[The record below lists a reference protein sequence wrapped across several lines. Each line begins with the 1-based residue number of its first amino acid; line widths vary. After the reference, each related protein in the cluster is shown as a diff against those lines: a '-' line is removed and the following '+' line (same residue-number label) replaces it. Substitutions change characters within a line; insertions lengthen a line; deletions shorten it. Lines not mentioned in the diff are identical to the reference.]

1 MSTTTPQ
8 RTGRTIAALMAGLAI
23 LASSCSLLG
32 TDSSS
37 SSADDAGPGAVES
50 GLDTAGEPKRG
61 GQLVYG
67 LEAEVSAKG
76 YCLPEAELAISG
88 MQVAK
93 SLYDTLTVPDAQ
105 GEYVPFLA
113 KAIDHDKTYKE
124 WTITLRP
131 GIVFHDGSKLDA
143 TVVKNNLDAYRGQY
157 PGRSPLLFTFVL
169 DNIASVDTI
178 NELTVRV
185 TTEKP
190 WVAFPAVL
198 YASGRLGIMAQK
210 QLDAAPEACST
221 RPIGTGPFSFVSWT
235 PDESLK
241 VRRFPK
247 YWQEA
252 PDGKPYPYLNA
263 IDFRPMQNSDA
274 RIAALQQGEI
284 NMMHTS
290 TSADMADALPALRDS
305 GAINLIISTERTE
318 VAYLMMNSSKSPF
331 DDRQTRMAIAHAID
345 RETLNDQANG
355 GFPEIAGQPFAAG
368 VLGHVDDPGFPGFD
382 LESAKSHVAALKEAG
397 KDTSFNLLTSGGPVA
412 VRAAQLEKQMLEA
425 AGFTITLEIETEG
438 DLIKRVIGG
447 DYEMAAF
454 RNQPGEDPDM
464 NRIWW
469 YGDNNP
475 VNFGRFN
482 DTAMNEAF
490 DQARSDPDPEVR
502 RAAYE
507 TINRQFAENV
517 WNVWLWHAP
526 WAVAESGD
534 VHGVL
539 GPELPG
545 GQGAPSGRL
554 VTGHSLLG
562 VWISAS

>member
-185 TTEKP
+185 TTE
-190 WVAFPAVL
+190 
-198 YASGRLGIMAQK
+198 
-210 QLDAAPEACST
+210 
-221 RPIGTGPFSFVSWT
+221 
-235 PDESLK
+235 
-241 VRRFPK
+241 
-247 YWQEA
+247 
-252 PDGKPYPYLNA
+252 
-263 IDFRPMQNSDA
+263 
-274 RIAALQQGEI
+274 
-284 NMMHTS
+284 
-290 TSADMADALPALRDS
+290 
-305 GAINLIISTERTE
+305 
-318 VAYLMMNSSKSPF
+318 
-331 DDRQTRMAIAHAID
+331 
-345 RETLNDQANG
+345 
-355 GFPEIAGQPFAAG
+355 
-368 VLGHVDDPGFPGFD
+368 
-382 LESAKSHVAALKEAG
+382 
-397 KDTSFNLLTSGGPVA
+397 
-412 VRAAQLEKQMLEA
+412 
-425 AGFTITLEIETEG
+425 
-438 DLIKRVIGG
+438 
-447 DYEMAAF
+447 
-454 RNQPGEDPDM
+454 
-464 NRIWW
+464 
-469 YGDNNP
+469 
-475 VNFGRFN
+475 
-482 DTAMNEAF
+482 
-490 DQARSDPDPEVR
+490 
-502 RAAYE
+502 
-507 TINRQFAENV
+507 
-517 WNVWLWHAP
+517 
-526 WAVAESGD
+526 
-534 VHGVL
+534 
-539 GPELPG
+539 
-545 GQGAPSGRL
+545 
-554 VTGHSLLG
+554 
-562 VWISAS
+562 